1 MTDINPQNFEKSVV
15 EQDIERVGKEVGE
28 KIGSPE
34 YKDVSE
40 KEIIK
45 EVIQPVINPQL
56 SGGGATPSVPLPK
69 DLPNYLKDSSGEEK
83 IRVESLVSMALEKGL
98 DRAAKEARQSTP
110 FILDAF
116 HDALTD
122 KLYEELKNRKII

>member
-1 MTDINPQNFEKSVV
+1 MTDVNPQNFEKSVA

-34 YKDVSE
+34 YKDVPE

-45 EVIQPVINPQL
+45 EVIQPVINPQPTGNTVT
-56 SGGGATPSVPLPK
+56 SSTPLPK

-83 IRVESLVSMALEKGL
+83 IRVEGLVSMALEKGL